1 MKKLVVFSFTLL
13 AMLFASCSEK
23 QEKVLLSEMGYV
35 EDRAVL
41 ESNPVQ
47 DVVFCE
53 GSDIYMV
60 PRKDPYTLSN
70 FKEALARIVNG
81 DSQIAFPENLTKSSF
96 DDLEL
101 SPTHY
106 ALKIYPRNE
115 KEQWAVELLEDV
127 KVAYIPFDYVQ
138 VSEEDSLALKQ
149 AIQVGVPD
157 FQEISPYVEVYEEVY
172 TNDGPAIPESFR
184 MPILYAVWPCE
195 KPLPDTLDYVL
206 DYEVFIP
213 DYSGSTKSIS
223 DVDEDLM
230 RVLETEA
237 ISLALGTTVS
247 TTKSS
252 TSSIRTITG
261 TLMSRDWLLNEWL
274 PLRNLKVRFQLGSK
288 ICDTYVREDGSF
300 SITNE
305 ISLDGSMSYVFQHP
319 RWKLTSMS
327 STTPI
332 MVTYDDLGSVVDEN
346 NYHANYMSH
355 NYPLFEVHHAVDY
368 FYNNSHQIP
377 KWYYESGIRIRVSE
391 SSHSEW
397 DGLFSCSNYE
407 SAYITIYNNYDYK
420 QMYKDV
426 SVLMHELGH
435 FVHYGERDNF
445 EDYVQVHDLIQ
456 ESFASYVGWL
466 LGNKFYTD
474 KGYTGNLGEI
484 GNQSRQSWRKTH
496 DVDED
501 NGLYSPLFVDLVDD
515 YNQGATNSALPT
527 DRIKNF
533 PNSII
538 MTIVE
543 EDYNWSKVKSRLNSY
558 VGTYYTAEDL
568 NAYLSNYDYWF
579 SNN

>member
-1 MKKLVVFSFTLL
+1 MKKLLFVFIFVC
-13 AMLFASCSEK
+13 AIIFVGCSEK
-23 QEKVLLSEMGYV
+23 NEKILVSETNYY
-35 EDRAVL
+35 EDRQVA
-41 ESNPVQ
+41 ERNPVK

-53 GSDIYMV
+53 GSGIYMV
-60 PRKDPYTLSN
+60 PRPDPYTLSN
-70 FKEALARIVNG
+70 FKEALTRIKNG
-81 DSQIAFPENLTKSSF
+81 NSEIELPGNLTKSSF
-96 DDLEL
+96 DDVEL

-106 ALKIYPRNE
+106 ALKIFPRNE

-127 KVAYIPFDYVQ
+127 KVAYIPFNYVQ
-138 VSEEDSLALKQ
+138 VSEDDSLALKA
-149 AIQVGVPD
+149 AIQLGVPD
-157 FQEISPYVEVYEEVY
+157 FQEISPYIEVYEEVY
-172 TNDGPAIPESFR
+172 TNDGPSIPESFR
-184 MPILYAVWPCE
+184 MPILYAVWPCGR
-195 KPLPDTLDYVL
+195 PLPDTLDYVL

-213 DYSGSTKSIS
+213 DYSVNTKSSS
-223 DVDEDLM
+223 DIDDDFM
-230 RVLETEA
+230 RVLEAEA
-237 ISLALGTTVS
+237 INLALGTTARA
-247 TTKSS
+247 TKSS

-261 TLMSRDWLLNEWL
+261 TLMSRDWLLNKWL
-274 PLRNLKVRFQLGSK
+274 PVRNLKVRFQFGSK
-288 ICDTYVREDGSF
+288 ICDTYVLEDGSF

-332 MVTYDDLGSVVDEN
+332 TVTYNNLHGIVDEN

-391 SSHSEW
+391 SSNSEVS
-397 DGLFSCSNYE
+397 GVFTCSNYGA
-407 SAYITIYNNYDYK
+407 AYITIYNNYDYMH
-420 QMYKDV
+420 MYKDV

-435 FVHYGERDNF
+435 FVHYGERGNF
-445 EDYVQVHDLIQ
+445 ENYVQVHDLIQ

-474 KGYTGNLGEI
+474 KGYTGNLEVI
-484 GNQSRQSWRKTH
+484 GHQSRQTWCKT
-496 DVDED
+496 DSANED

-515 YNQGATNSALPT
+515 YNQGALSSALPI
-527 DRIKNF
+527 DLIKDF

-543 EDYNWSKVKSRLNSY
+543 DDYNWSMVKSRLNSY
-558 VGTYYTAEDL
+558 AGIYYMAGDL
-568 NAYLSNYDYWF
+568 NTYLSNYDYWF
-579 SNN
+579 NNN